1 MNLVKQQ
8 KMPVLQ
14 SVPIV
19 TMRLEQLNGQTST
32 EALKDTTNKRWRGL
46 FSREYRVTFR
56 DSLISTEK
64 VVKGT
69 WKGEVKDL
77 NAAVPISLEDGY
89 AERNSIKIGDTLTF
103 NVQGTMLTTVVA
115 SYRDVDWAGVQTN
128 FLVLFPKGVLEDAP
142 QFHVLLT
149 HVPNNEASARF
160 QQAVVQQFPNVSL
173 IDLGLILTV
182 LDDISTKIGFV
193 IRFMAGFSILTGLIV
208 LIASVLISKYQ
219 RIQESVLLRTL
230 GASRR
235 QILIITALEYFFLG
249 TLAAA
254 TGILLATAGGWA
266 LAHYSFETAFNP
278 QFLPVFV
285 VFLVVAVITVFIGL
299 VNSLGIL
306 SRSPLE
312 VLRQDM

>member
-1 MNLVKQQ
+1 M
-8 KMPVLQ
+8 
-14 SVPIV
+14 
-19 TMRLEQLNGQTST
+19 
-32 EALKDTTNKRWRGL
+32 
-46 FSREYRVTFR
+46 
-56 DSLISTEK
+56 
-64 VVKGT
+64 
-69 WKGEVKDL
+69 VKDI

-103 NVQGTMLTTVVA
+103 NVQGTMLTTTV
-115 SYRDVDWAGVQTN
+115 SSLRDVDWAGVQTN
-128 FLVLFPKGVLEDAP
+128 FLVLFPQGVLEEAP

-149 HVPNNEASARF
+149 HVPDNEASARF
-160 QQAVVQQFPNVSL
+160 QQTVVQQFPNISM
-173 IDLGLILTV
+173 IDLGLV
-182 LDDISTKIGFV
+182 LSVIDEISTKIGFV

-254 TGILLATAGGWA
+254 TGILLAVAGGWA
-266 LAHYSFETAFNP
+266 LTTFSFETPFNP
-278 QFLPVFV
+278 SFLPVLV
-285 VFLVVAVITVFIGL
+285 VFLTVVLITVFIGL
-299 VNSLGIL
+299 VNSWGIL

-312 VLRQDM
+312 VLRQDV